1 LFSGCDIIVQKQEVA
16 SHIFSSL
23 QSDLSYQRS
32 SYENTI
38 NSLRAVLQETDI
50 RLAELRKDAFE
61 FKREIVVGAES
72 MRTGRIMAE
81 KVL

>member
-1 LFSGCDIIVQKQEVA
+1 MFSGCDIIVQKQEVA